1 MRNRFYLFIM
11 RKLLVENSFLIWL
24 TNNADYDLA
33 LQALENNYRLFMV
46 YTDEEK
52 RNVFDLK
59 IAELLK

>member
-1 MRNRFYLFIM
+1 M